1 MLYGFNLRDGSLAW
15 SYSYGFSWIES
26 TPSIRDGLFYI
37 GGSDWARVSEFD
49 PKTGRPHWATS
60 VGGMTWGTPAVGS
73 DTVFAGVTC
82 QKGALI
88 PHKGGIV
95 ALDRKTGALKWRHP
109 MTFPNEQM
117 PFGGVAGFLVLDGDK
132 VIAAGFDG
140 NLIALP
146 AK

>member
-117 PFGGVAGFLVLDGDK
+117 PFGGVAGSLVLDGDK